1 MKKLLK
7 VVLAALMV
15 LSLVACGGEA
25 EKPATED
32 YKFKVVMLLPQ
43 LGDQS
48 YFDTMKRGFD
58 RAQAKH
64 PEIKMDCIEVGMLG
78 AEATCTEADWT
89 NAYDEY
95 CEGGEYDLVISA
107 NDTYEKFLYEAAHKY
122 PEQMFLNCD
131 ASSIDTTCKNVISSQ
146 FGLDD
151 LGYVVGA
158 LMSQLTKTKKV
169 GVVVGMDN
177 QVMSQWI
184 SGFCQVLTEKGVEY
198 FVAYPNSWLDT
209 ALGKEVTEKMIDA
222 GADVVWAVA
231 GGLGNGVIEACA
243 GHDDVWAVGVDQD
256 QYAQFKESHPD
267 WANTIITSALKN
279 TDQVIETV
287 VDWLADGT
295 IQSHMGET
303 KVWGIPDNGVGIAEN
318 EFYNKNVSDEIKA
331 SVAAILQDV
340 KDGKVEVYDAL
351 LGETPE
357 SYKENWPAHFNANRI
372 ELTYRTAQ

>member
-15 LSLVACGGEA
+15 LSLAGCGGDTTTDA
-25 EKPATED
+25 GD
-32 YKFKVVMLLPQ
+32 DDQLKVVLLLPEF
-43 LGDQS
+43 GDQS
-48 YFDTMKRGFD
+48 YWDTMKRGFD

-64 PEIKMDCIEVGMLG
+64 PEISMKAVEVGTLG
-78 AEATCTEADWT
+78 AAATVTEADWT
-89 NAYDEY
+89 NAFEEY

-107 NDTYEKFLYEAAHKY
+107 NDTYEKFLYEAARKY
-122 PEQMFLNCD
+122 PNQMFVNCD
-131 ASSIDTTCKNVISSQ
+131 ASNIETDCKNVLSSQ

-158 LMSQLTKTKKV
+158 LMSALTTTKKV

-184 SGFCQVLTEKGVEY
+184 GGWCQVLAEKGVEY
-198 FVAYPNSWLDT
+198 FVAYPNSWSDT
-209 ALGKEVTEKMIDA
+209 ALGKEITKKMIDA

-231 GGLGNGVIEACA
+231 GGLGNGVIDACS
-243 GHDDVWAVGVDQD
+243 GYEGVWAVGVDQD
-256 QYAQFKESHPD
+256 QYVQFKDTNPT
-267 WANTIITSALKN
+267 WANSIITSALKN

-295 IQSHMGET
+295 LASHMGET

-318 EFYNKNVSDEIKA
+318 DFYNANVSAEIKA
-331 SVAAILQDV
+331 DVAATLQKV
-340 KDGKVEVYDAL
+340 KDGEVKVYDAL
-351 LGETPE
+351 LEETAE
-357 SYKENWPAHFNANRI
+357 SYKANWPAHFNAKRL
-372 ELTYRTAQ
+372 ELAQ